1 MDIILIC
8 VHKAYQ
14 VMHSV
19 CRSSTTFRL
28 KNRIRICEIWLSDSS
43 FDEVSETTIP
53 TDRSFV
59 IGWPTTNMVA
69 TFETCEMKDMW
80 YKRIKE

>member
-1 MDIILIC
+1 M
-8 VHKAYQ
+8 
-14 VMHSV
+14 MRFV

-28 KNRIRICEIWLSDSS
+28 KNRIRICEIWLSNSC

-80 YKRIKE
+80 YKMIKE